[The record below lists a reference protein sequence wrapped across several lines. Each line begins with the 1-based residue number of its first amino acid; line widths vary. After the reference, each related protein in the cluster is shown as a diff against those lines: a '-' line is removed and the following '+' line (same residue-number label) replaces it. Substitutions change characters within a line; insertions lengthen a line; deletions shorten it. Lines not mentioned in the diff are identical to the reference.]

1 MNLRRRMEDGL
12 ARDIQDHIELATREN
27 MERGMA
33 PAEARFA
40 ALRKFGNVGRV
51 TEETYAVWQWMALDR
66 LRQDVRYALRGLRRN
81 PGFATM
87 AILTLALGIGMNTAV
102 FSVVQAVLL
111 RPLPV
116 SRPDQLVWIWAN
128 SPSRNLNF
136 AFAAYSTFAEW
147 KAGCPSFEEM
157 SAYFPSAANLLIGN
171 EPEHVNILRV
181 NASFFPMLGV
191 NPVVGRSFTAEE
203 DQPGAPRVAILG
215 YGLWERRLG
224 SDRNVMG
231 RTIKMDGEGVTVIGV
246 LPRGFEFPHSAAD
259 IYLPI
264 ARSTARGAADVP
276 SVGAYGRLRAGV
288 PMERAQAEIDA
299 VSRHLAAEYRTAKGR
314 GARLWR
320 VRDFAVRE
328 VRLSLLVLLGAV
340 GLVLLIAC
348 ANVANLLLVRASVR
362 QREIA
367 LRTAL
372 GAGRWRILRQLLTEN
387 VILGICGGAAGLVLA
402 YAGIKLLPRYGP
414 ERIPFLKEVSL
425 DGPVLGFAILTSL
438 LTGIFFG
445 LAPAISAFRTRVYET
460 LKEGSI
466 AAGES
471 RARGRFRGALVVLEV
486 AVALL
491 LTMSAS
497 LMLRTLLRLQATNP
511 GFDAEGVLTASVTL
525 PAASYAKPE
534 QRIGFYGRLLDRL
547 GAVPGVRV
555 ASMVS
560 FIPLGGSDTGLNLL
574 VEGQPPPR
582 PEDTPIFWRRIIDPS
597 YFRVMRIPLLK
608 GREFTLHDT
617 GSPRV
622 AIINET
628 MARRYW
634 PGTDPLGKRFG
645 SRSTWYTIVGVA
657 GDVRFT
663 SVAKDADPEF
673 YEPYRQAP
681 QAEMTVAVR
690 TESDPMLLAPALRR
704 AVLEI
709 DPTQAVSSIT
719 TMSQRLSQAMGTARL
734 AATLLSVFGTV
745 ALLLA
750 AVGIYGVISFS
761 VARRTREMGIRMAL
775 GASGRDV
782 LWMVVGQAVTLA
794 SIGVA
799 VGIAGALA
807 LAGVVRGMLFGVKAT
822 DPFTYLVVSVLLI
835 AIAALAAY
843 VPARRAA
850 RVSPSVALRY
860 G

>member
-1 MNLRRRMEDGL
+1 M
-12 ARDIQDHIELATREN
+12 
-27 MERGMA
+27 
-33 PAEARFA
+33 EARGASSSCGPGSMCTILFSKNM
-40 ALRKFGNVGRV
+40 L
-51 TEETYAVWQWMALDR
+51 
-66 LRQDVRYALRGLRRN
+66 QDIRFGLRMLVRN
-81 PGFATM
+81 PGVTM
-87 AILTLALGIGMNTAV
+87 LAVIALALGIGGNTAV

-116 SRPDQLVWIWAN
+116 SRPDRLVWIWAN
-128 SPSRNLNF
+128 SPSRNLSF
-136 AFAAYSTFAEW
+136 AFTAYSTFATW

-157 SAYFPSAANLLIGN
+157 SAYSPSAANLLIDN
-171 EPEHVNILRV
+171 EPERVDVLHV
-181 NASFFPMLGV
+181 NASYFPMLGV
-191 NPVVGRSFTAEE
+191 YPVVGRGFTAGE
-203 DQPGAPRVAILG
+203 DQPGAPKVAILG
-215 YGLWERRLG
+215 YGLWMRRLA
-224 SDRNVMG
+224 SDRNAIG
-231 RTIKMDGEGVTVIGV
+231 RTINLDGESITIIGV
-246 LPRGFEFPHSAAD
+246 LPRGFQFPNRAAD
-259 IYLPI
+259 VYVPI
-264 ARSTARGAADVP
+264 ASSTARGAAGAP

-288 PMERAQAEIDA
+288 PIERAQAEIDA
-299 VSRHLAAEYRTAKGR
+299 VSRRLEAEYPLMKGR

-320 VRDFAVRE
+320 VRDFTVRD

-348 ANVANLLLVRASVR
+348 ANVANLLLVRATVR

-387 VILGICGGAAGLVLA
+387 VMLGICGGAVGLALA

-414 ERIPFLKEVSL
+414 QQIPFLKEVSL

-438 LTGIFFG
+438 LTGILFG
-445 LAPAISAFRTRVYET
+445 LAPAISAFRTCVYET

-471 RARGRFRGALVVLEV
+471 RARNRLRGALVVIEV

-491 LTMSAS
+491 LTMGATL
-497 LMLRTLLRLQATNP
+497 LMGTLLRLQATNP
-511 GFDAEGVLTASVTL
+511 GFDAEGVLTASITL
-525 PAASYAKPE
+525 PAANYAKPE
-534 QRIGFYGRLLDRL
+534 QRIGFYTRLLDRL
-547 GAVPGVRV
+547 AAIPGVRA
-555 ASMVS
+555 ASMVN
-560 FIPLGGSDTGLNLL
+560 IVPLGGSNTGVNLQ

-582 PEDTPIFWRRIIDPS
+582 PEDTPIFWQRIIDPS

-608 GREFTLHDT
+608 GREFTVHDS
-617 GSPRV
+617 GFPRV

-634 PGTDPLGKRFG
+634 PGADPLGKRFG
-645 SRSTWYTIVGVA
+645 SGSSWYTIVGIV
-657 GDVRFT
+657 GDVKFT
-663 SVAKDADPEF
+663 SLTKDADPEF

-681 QAEMTVAVR
+681 RGEMIVALR
-690 TESDPMLLAPALRR
+690 TASDPMLLAPVLRQ

-709 DPTQAVSSIT
+709 DPTQAVSSVRS
-719 TMSQRLSQAMGTARL
+719 MAQRLSEALGTPRL
-734 AATLLSVFGTV
+734 AAALLTVFGTV

-761 VARRTREMGIRMAL
+761 VARRTREMGVRIAL
-775 GASGRDV
+775 GASRRDV
-782 LWMVVGQAVTLA
+782 LRMVVGQAVVLA

-799 VGIAGALA
+799 VGIGGSLA
-807 LAGVVRGMLFGVKAT
+807 LTRVVQGILFGVNAT
-822 DPFTYLVVSVLLI
+822 NPLPYLAVSALLI

-850 RVSPSVALRY
+850 GVSPSVALRY
-860 G
+860 E